1 MRILLEHHGRLTPNG
16 CQSVLDDKKT
26 ADLLFVRIFS
36 MFWITKSGPVSSTWI
51 SLGPAIFCNT
61 NTISLGNTGGG
72 DPPRRRHDQQ
82 QQCPDDEA
90 AAGAHQSAFSGFG
103 LALAGRGRQAGWS
116 RAGRE
121 AWQRGAA
128 HRPLPSAIAPSHSHP
143 TTHHPPTATPV
154 PEPATSSSLDLS
166 SSFSW
171 G

>member
-1 MRILLEHHGRLTPNG
+1 
-16 CQSVLDDKKT
+16 
-26 ADLLFVRIFS
+26 

-61 NTISLGNTGGG
+61 NAISLGNTGGG

-143 TTHHPPTATPV
+143 TTHSYKRPR
-154 PEPATSSSLDLS
+154 TSHFFLIGLIFFFFYGIESYNVMNEFGYRLTTFPSNLLWLS
-166 SSFSW
+166 SS
-171 G
+171 